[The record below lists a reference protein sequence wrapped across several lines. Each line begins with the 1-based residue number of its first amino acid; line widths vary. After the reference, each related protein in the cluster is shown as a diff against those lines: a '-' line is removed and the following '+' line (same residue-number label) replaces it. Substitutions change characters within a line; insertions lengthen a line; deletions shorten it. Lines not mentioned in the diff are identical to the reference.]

1 MSIRNELIKLSD
13 KKYSMFNS
21 KLIPNIDT
29 ESVLGIKMPVL
40 RKFAKSLTLE
50 EKKAFFNNLP
60 HKYLEEDNLHS
71 LLLNDFSDYELLML
85 ELEKF
90 LPYINN
96 WETCDALKPKVFL
109 KNLNKVHIRLK
120 EWLRSENEYTVR
132 FALVTL
138 MNFYLTDY
146 FKGEY
151 LEYPLIIKLDTYYVK
166 MAVAWFYAE
175 ALVTQWDDAIK
186 IIESK
191 KLNKW
196 THNKSIQKAIESFRI
211 PLERKEYLKSLKIR

>member
-40 RKFAKSLTLE
+40 RKFAMSLTLE

-60 HKYLEEDNLHS
+60 HKYLEENNLHS
-71 LLLNDFSDYELLML
+71 LVLNDVSDYELLML

-109 KNLNKVHIRLK
+109 KNLNKLNIRLK
-120 EWLRSENEYTVR
+120 EWLRSGNEYTVR
-132 FALVTL
+132 FAVVTL

-146 FKGEY
+146 FKREY

-186 IIESK
+186 IIEAK

-196 THNKSIQKAIESFRI
+196 THNKSIQKAVESFRI
-211 PLERKEYLKSLKIR
+211 TLERKEYLKSLKIR

>member
-1 MSIRNELIKLSD
+1 MIIRNELIKLSD

-50 EKKAFFNNLP
+50 EKKSFLNDLP
-60 HKYLEEDNLHS
+60 HKYLEENNLHS
-71 LLLNDFSDYELLML
+71 VLLNDFSDYELLML

-96 WETCDALKPKVFL
+96 WETCDVLKPKVFL

-146 FKGEY
+146 FKREY

-186 IIESK
+186 IIEGK

-196 THNKSIQKAIESFRI
+196 THNKSIQKAVESFRI